1 MEIKRIS
8 VIMPVFNGERYI
20 RAAIESVRAQT
31 YPVSQ
36 LICVND
42 GSTDGTRTILQDLG
56 TSITHIDTGENLGI
70 GGARN
75 AGLKEATGE
84 YIAFLDADDVWL
96 PKKLE
101 TQMRAFDT
109 KPEIE
114 ALFCNMECFI
124 SPDIPE
130 GDQAALYCPP
140 GAQPAYIPSAFIIRA
155 ESFYRVGLFEPKWR
169 VGEFIDWFARAKAV
183 GLTYETLSDVL
194 LQRRIH
200 TNNVGVTA
208 RSSRADYL
216 RILKESLDKRKEK

>member
-8 VIMPVFNGERYI
+8 VILPVFNGEKYLRD
-20 RAAIESVRAQT
+20 AIESVRAQT
-31 YPVSQ
+31 YPVSE

-42 GSTDGTRTILQDLG
+42 GSTDGTRDILQSLG
-56 TSITHIDTGENLGI
+56 IAITHIDTGVNLGI

-75 AGLKEATGE
+75 VGLEKASGE
-84 YIAFLDADDVWL
+84 YIAFMDADDLWL
-96 PKKLE
+96 PEKLK
-101 TQMRAFDT
+101 TQMQVFDT
-109 KPEIE
+109 KPEVE
-114 ALFCNMECFI
+114 ALFCSMECFI

-130 GDQAALYCPP
+130 SDRAALYCPP
-140 GAQPAYIPSAFIIRA
+140 GVQPAYIPSAFIVRA

-169 VGEFIDWFARAKAV
+169 IGEFIDWFARAKAV
-183 GLTYETLSDVL
+183 GLTYETLPDVL
-194 LQRRIH
+194 LRRRIH